1 MQSLIFL
8 GLKNTHLLG
17 HNSMQK
23 GGWRDANGHTNFITK
38 PIDAKSRVKK
48 FFFLNKSVLRYLSL
62 VVFFG
67 KEIFDAMASIF
78 GV

>member
-1 MQSLIFL
+1 MDIQISLLSLLMQ
-8 GLKNTHLLG
+8 N
-17 HNSMQK
+17 
-23 GGWRDANGHTNFITK
+23 
-38 PIDAKSRVKK
+38 RVKK
-48 FFFLNKSVLRYLSL
+48 FFFLNKSYLSL